1 MSTEEEATIQII
13 SRQNNTG
20 RRQNTWA
27 RNMFGNSGFISLY
40 WQGGRVMEKKKPRCK
55 LFTSVDVSVKKTV
68 ITFM

>member
-1 MSTEEEATIQII
+1 MASTHSMSTEEEATIQII

-40 WQGGRVMEKKKPRCK
+40 WQGGRVMEKKK
-55 LFTSVDVSVKKTV
+55 KTTMQ
-68 ITFM
+68 IIHIC